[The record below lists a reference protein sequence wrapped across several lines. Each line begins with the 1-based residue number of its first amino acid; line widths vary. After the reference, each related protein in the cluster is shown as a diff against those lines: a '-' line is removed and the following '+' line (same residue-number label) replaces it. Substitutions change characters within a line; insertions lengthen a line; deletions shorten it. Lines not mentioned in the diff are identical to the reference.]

1 MKQVAIIG
9 AGASGLPA
17 IKSCLEEGLEPTCY
31 EKSNQLGG
39 LWNYTDSVEEDQP
52 CVMKST
58 VINTSKEMLS
68 YSDFPVPKD
77 YAMYMKHTY
86 VLKYLHL
93 YAKQFD
99 LAKYIRLR
107 TKVQSVMMAKDFETT
122 GRWDLTI
129 EDLQSGEVTTKTY
142 DAVMVC
148 TGQHT
153 YKYTPEFTGIE
164 NFQGKI
170 LHSHEYRDSRGYEDK
185 KVIVVGVGNSGVDT
199 AVDLCKTSKQVFLS
213 TRRGC
218 WVSKRITD
226 KGLPNDMESYR
237 RYLLVL
243 QRGIPKSIL
252 EWGMIRKSN
261 KQFDHKAYS
270 LRPDH
275 GFFSQHPTI
284 NDDLPNRIASGSI
297 IVKPNI
303 KRFLDNGVE
312 FEDGTTEKDIDAV
325 ILATGYKY
333 NFPFLDTSLIEVKG
347 NRVDLY
353 KHLFPPNLKHNTLVL
368 VGIMQQIGAVF
379 PISELQCRLSARVF
393 KGDIQL
399 PSRSE
404 MWNDIN
410 QKRNVMNKRF
420 VQSNRYTM
428 KVDCVPY
435 MDELAELHGSKPD
448 LCRIAMSDP
457 SLAFNCFFG
466 PCTPYQF
473 RLEGP
478 CKWEGARP
486 AILTQWDRTWHPMQT
501 RPTGPYSWTESAET
515 FLYTTVCLLMAYIL
529 ILIF

>member
-1 MKQVAIIG
+1 MKKVAIIG

-17 IKSCLEEGLEPTCY
+17 IKSCLEEGMQPICF

-39 LWNYTDSVEEDQP
+39 LWNYTSEVLEDQP
-52 CVMKST
+52 CVMRST

-77 YAMYMKHTY
+77 YAMFMHHSY

-99 LAKYIRLR
+99 LAKYIRLQ
-107 TKVQSVMMAKDFETT
+107 TQVESVVMAKDFETT
-122 GRWDLTI
+122 GRWDLTVKDI
-129 EDLQSGEVTTKTY
+129 QTGEESTMTY

-153 YKYTPEFTGIE
+153 YKYTPEFPDME
-164 NFQGKI
+164 NFDGRI
-170 LHSHEYRDSRGYEDK
+170 MHSHDYRDSRGYDNQ

-199 AVDLCKTSKQVFLS
+199 AVDLSRSSKKVYLS

-218 WVSKRITD
+218 WVSKRIASN
-226 KGLPNDMESYR
+226 GVPNDMNSYR
-237 RYLLVL
+237 RCMLAIKKY
-243 QRGIPKSIL
+243 IPTGIL
-252 EWGMIRKSN
+252 EWIMIQQSN
-261 KQFDHKAYS
+261 QQFDHKVYS
-270 LRPDH
+270 LKPEH
-275 GFFSQHPTI
+275 GYFSQHPTI

-303 KRFLDNGVE
+303 SRFLKNGVE
-312 FEDGTTEKDIDAV
+312 FEDGTTENDIDTIV
-325 ILATGYKY
+325 LATGYKY
-333 NFPFLDTSLIEVKG
+333 NFPFLDKSLVEVKD

-353 KHLFPPNLKHNTLVL
+353 KHLFPTNLKHNTLAV

-410 QKRNVMNKRF
+410 RKRDVMNKRF

-435 MDELAELHGSKPD
+435 MDELAELHGSKPN
-448 LCRIAMSDP
+448 LCRIARSDP
-457 SLAFNCFFG
+457 SLALQCFFG

-478 CKWEGARP
+478 CKWNGARE
-486 AILTQWDRTWHPMQT
+486 AILKQWDRTWHPMKT
-501 RPTGPYSWTESAET
+501 RPTGPYSWKET
-515 FLYTTVCLLMAYIL
+515 PNTYLYTTVCLLIAF
-529 ILIF
+529 ILIFVF

>member
-1 MKQVAIIG
+1 MKRVAIIG

-17 IKSCLEEGLEPTCY
+17 IKSCIEEGLEPICY
-31 EKSNQLGG
+31 EKADQLGG
-39 LWNYTDSVEEDQP
+39 LWNYTDEVNEDQP

-77 YAMYMKHTY
+77 YAMFMQHTY

-93 YAKQFD
+93 YAEKFD
-99 LAKYIRLR
+99 LAKYIHLK
-107 TKVQSVMMAKDFETT
+107 TEVQSVVMANDFETS
-122 GRWDLTI
+122 GRWDVTVKDI
-129 EDLQSGEVTTKTY
+129 PSGEISTNTY

-153 YKYTPEFTGIE
+153 YKYSPEFAGADE
-164 NFQGKI
+164 FSGKI
-170 LHSHEYRDSRGYEDK
+170 LHSHDYRDSRGYEDK
-185 KVIVVGVGNSGVDT
+185 NVIVVGVGNSGVDT
-199 AVDLCKTSKQVFLS
+199 AVDLCKTTKKVYLS

-218 WVSKRITD
+218 WVSKRITG
-226 KGLPNDMESYR
+226 KGLPNDMEAYR
-237 RYLLVL
+237 RYILLIKKHL
-243 QRGIPKSIL
+243 PKSIL
-252 EWGMIRKSN
+252 DWGMIRKSN
-261 KQFDHKAYS
+261 QQFDHKAYS
-270 LRPDH
+270 LKPDH

-284 NDDLPNRIASGSI
+284 NDDLPNRIASGTI
-297 IVKPNI
+297 VVKPNI
-303 KRFLDNGVE
+303 KRFHANRVE
-312 FEDGTTEKDIDAV
+312 FDDGTTLNDIDAV

-333 NFPFLDTSLIEVKG
+333 KFPFLDSSLIEVKG

-353 KHLFPPNLKHNTLVL
+353 KHLFPPNLKHNTLAL

-399 PSRSE
+399 PSSSE
-404 MWNDIN
+404 MWDDIN
-410 QKRNVMNKRF
+410 QKRMVMTKRF

-428 KVDCVPY
+428 KVDSVPY

-448 LCRIAMSDP
+448 LYRLAMSDP

-478 CKWEGARP
+478 CPWDGARD
-486 AILTQWDRTWHPMQT
+486 AILTQWDRTWHPMKT
-501 RPTGPYSWTESAET
+501 RPTGPCSWTESADT
-515 FLYTTVCLLMAYIL
+515 FVYTIVCLLMAYIVF
-529 ILIF
+529 IMF